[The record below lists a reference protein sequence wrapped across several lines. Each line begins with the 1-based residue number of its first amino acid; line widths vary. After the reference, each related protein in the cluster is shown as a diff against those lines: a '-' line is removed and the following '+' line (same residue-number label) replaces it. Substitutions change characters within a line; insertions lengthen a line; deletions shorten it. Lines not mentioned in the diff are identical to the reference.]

1 MTVWSRLVKRVANI
15 VINLFMENR
24 EQQILSEI
32 KALMSSVR
40 LQLEQLDMKMAELQQ
55 VYDPQS
61 VEVEEI
67 DLEFDMPEMAFA
79 AAEVAVAASSDM
91 PEDIDE
97 ECVAPASEEPVE
109 DDSEESVSA
118 EENIEE
124 QPVEPVEDVDDL
136 PFYDAPDVD
145 LDESEAV
152 EIVDELDDIPDVELD
167 ELQNAP
173 IEDELDVVID
183 EQEDVVEIVEVPEAV
198 DVPESVDV
206 SETVE
211 APEVIE
217 DVDLPEEED
226 LPLFA
231 VEEEAP
237 VTLLETA
244 MAASSKSA
252 VIDVMTAKQAWRTD
266 IPGSPVKDIRAA
278 IALVDRA
285 LFINKLFAE
294 NPEAFMATINAVNQM
309 STLDEAV
316 EYLASA
322 HPSWNF
328 ESDIVYRFMMA
339 IRRKVN

>member
-1 MTVWSRLVKRVANI
+1 
-15 VINLFMENR
+15 MENR

-67 DLEFDMPEMAFA
+67 DLGFDMPEMAFA

-91 PEDIDE
+91 PEDIEE
-97 ECVAPASEEPVE
+97 ECVEPTFDKPVE

-198 DVPESVDV
+198 DVPESVDIP
-206 SETVE
+206 ETVE

-244 MAASSKSA
+244 MAASTKSA

>member
-79 AAEVAVAASSDM
+79 AAEVAVAASTDM
-91 PEDIDE
+91 PEDIEE
-97 ECVAPASEEPVE
+97 ECVEPASEEPVE

-145 LDESEAV
+145 LDESEAA
-152 EIVDELDDIPDVELD
+152 EIVDEL
-167 ELQNAP
+167 
-173 IEDELDVVID
+173 
-183 EQEDVVEIVEVPEAV
+183 EDVVEIVEVPEAV
-198 DVPESVDV
+198 DVSESVDIP
-206 SETVE
+206 ETVE

-252 VIDVMTAKQAWRTD
+252 VISPFSASIAS
-266 IPGSPVKDIRAA
+266 PGGLDSVSTFSSITS
-278 IALVDRA
+278 
-285 LFINKLFAE
+285 FFFCTFFAVSKVI
-294 NPEAFMATINAVNQM
+294 T
-309 STLDEAV
+309 STLTLGSAYFLRRLPRGFLV
-316 EYLASA
+316 SSIQTLCAPSFVNFPGIIISLSQALNSSMRFCHSSFIISLSYLLL
-322 HPSWNF
+322 
-328 ESDIVYRFMMA
+328 
-339 IRRKVN
+339 